1 MKKLKGVPEI
11 HYFMECSVECND
23 ALLAAMKFA
32 EPEPVYESMNRR
44 KQAVLDDILCFSAKV
59 SKMRIKAQVKRRND
73 LCLTAAPGPSGEKI
87 VLALRDIFDK
97 RAPAL
102 TVASNRGDKA
112 TAASAVRIQNVQ
124 ESPIFLT

>member
-1 MKKLKGVPEI
+1 MLDGSKGVAEITGLEDNIMKKLKGVPEI

-73 LCLTAAPGPSGEKI
+73 FCIRSGTDYRGRGLLLCQLQTSG
-87 VLALRDIFDK
+87 
-97 RAPAL
+97 
-102 TVASNRGDKA
+102 G
-112 TAASAVRIQNVQ
+112 
-124 ESPIFLT
+124 